1 MSNSIARCVVLE
13 QQPGSTTLKLR
24 QVFRSNVDGEAGQ
37 LTTEWPRSGDKMK
50 YTATYYIVNAYFLLL
65 VVRLRGF
72 FCLESSTVEYRQISD
87 CGEAGRSLWKPPIG

>member
-50 YTATYYIVNAYFLLL
+50 YTATYYIVNAYFILL

-72 FCLESSTVEYRQISD
+72 FCLESSTVE
-87 CGEAGRSLWKPPIG
+87 